1 MYSIN
6 DGPKA
11 RNKYKIVGG
20 NANTALKNA
29 ANDLA
34 TACDIPFNEL
44 VSLSEMETI
53 EDKLNCN
60 LYILNIRDL
69 PLHETNTHLYN
80 MLLYF
85 SDDKQSN
92 KYWLLYDGINEHFH
106 ALTDVRKIFNL

>member
-1 MYSIN
+1 M
-6 DGPKA
+6 
-11 RNKYKIVGG
+11 GG
-20 NANTALKNA
+20 NANTALKNDA
-29 ANDLA
+29 SDLA

-69 PLHETNTHLYN
+69 PLHQTNTHLHN

-85 SDDKQSN
+85 PTIDKV
-92 KYWLLYDGINEHFH
+92 INIGCSTMI
-106 ALTDVRKIFNL
+106 LMNIFTH